1 MSRQKAINPAAPFQP
16 ISAAAVMTGLSRYY
30 LLNGCKAGEVPH
42 IRVGSDYRINM
53 PLLLEQ
59 LQAATEGGARRE
71 RRQ

>member
-16 ISAAAVMTGLSRYY
+16 LNAAAFMTGLSRWY
-30 LLNGCKAGEVPH
+30 LLEGCKAGSVPH

-59 LQAATEGGARRE
+59 LQTVTEGGARRE
-71 RRQ
+71 R